1 MRMRWIPAL
10 GAIVLLSAE
19 AQAQSPLSLWIGA
32 GRSVRDSGN
41 VTLKRSDVSLGLQL
55 DVPMLPLAFRG
66 EASVNGSDLIDGP
79 KSWFANAVVPL
90 RLPAVQPYLIGGYG
104 IYSRGTPFETKGLNY
119 GAGARIGLGRLGFFG
134 EVRRHDKLHRTIGTI
149 GITL

>member
-10 GAIVLLSAE
+10 GAIVLLGAE
-19 AQAQSPLSLWIGA
+19 AQAQNPLSLWIGA
-32 GRSVRDSGN
+32 GRSVRDSGT

-66 EASVNGSDLIDGP
+66 EASVAGSDIIDGP

-104 IYSRGTPFETKGLNY
+104 VYSGGTPFEAKGLNY
-119 GAGARIGLGRLGFFG
+119 GAGARIGVGRLGFFG

>member
-1 MRMRWIPAL
+1 MSMRWIPVL
-10 GAIVLLSAE
+10 GAIVLLGAEAE
-19 AQAQSPLSLWIGA
+19 AQTPLSLWLGA
-32 GRSVRDSGN
+32 GRSVRDSGS
-41 VTLKRSDVSLGLQL
+41 VTLRNSDVSLGLQL

-66 EASVNGSDLIDGP
+66 EASVAASDIVDGP
-79 KSWFANAVVPL
+79 RSWFANAVVPL

-104 IYSRGTPFETKGLNY
+104 VYSRGTPFETKGLNY

-134 EVRRHDKLHRTIGTI
+134 EVRRHDKLHRTTGTI